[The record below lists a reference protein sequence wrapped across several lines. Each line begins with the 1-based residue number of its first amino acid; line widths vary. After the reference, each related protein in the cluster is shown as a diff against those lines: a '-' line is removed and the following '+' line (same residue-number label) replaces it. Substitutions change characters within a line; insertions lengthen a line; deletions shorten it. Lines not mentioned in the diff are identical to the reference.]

1 VIVVV
6 ELQAELKPETTWS
19 EMRHGPDQFF
29 FYRIG
34 GRTQSGS
41 AEIARYVNES
51 RKVHQCIAAFH
62 DKGQTRVAAVTD
74 LVYLAQ
80 VWLIGGPANCLVCR
94 FAFR

>member
-34 GRTQSGS
+34 GGHSPVQRRSLGT
-41 AEIARYVNES
+41 
-51 RKVHQCIAAFH
+51 
-62 DKGQTRVAAVTD
+62 
-74 LVYLAQ
+74 
-80 VWLIGGPANCLVCR
+80 
-94 FAFR
+94 